1 MTTSEMEHTQPG
13 RWFWLLW
20 LLATIAGLIVSL
32 AIMFVGLGA
41 MLDNAPEAVFGAV
54 FGGVLGAGY
63 GVAQWVMLRKYVDG
77 IGWWVPLTVVGW
89 TVFWAANIAGLLG
102 EGRGLAGKIVEGI
115 VHGAIL
121 GGFVGLLQWLLLRSE
136 ISRAGRWILI
146 SAVAWS
152 VGAALGDGISTALDG
167 DGPMSILI
175 AFLVSGVI
183 AGIGMMRL
191 LQQGPT
197 AEVGRD

>member
-1 MTTSEMEHTQPG
+1 MTTSEMEHSQPG

-41 MLDNAPEAVFGAV
+41 MLDNAPEAIFGAV
-54 FGGVLGAGY
+54 FGGFLGAGY
-63 GVAQWVMLRKYVDG
+63 GIAQWLVLRRYVDG
-77 IGWWVPLTVVGW
+77 IGWWIPLTIFGW
-89 TVFWAANIAGLLG
+89 AVFWAANIAGLLG
-102 EGRGLAGKIVEGI
+102 EGRGLAGVIVEGI

-121 GGFVGLLQWLLLRSE
+121 GGLVGLLQWILLRSE
-136 ISRAGRWILI
+136 ISRAGRWILV

-152 VGAALGDGISTALDG
+152 VGAGLGDGISNILDG
-167 DGPMSILI
+167 EGPLEILI
-175 AFLVSGVI
+175 GFLVSGVI

-191 LQQGPT
+191 LQKAPI
-197 AEVGRD
+197 AEVGDA